1 MILNNHY
8 LILCG
13 SFICSQ
19 ENLDNI
25 ARQGQL
31 WFNRLSSIEETKSY
45 YSYIRSN
52 YYNSFKE
59 VAFSGEENLLDKKIS
74 GNSADK
80 QAEEYQE
87 FLKNKNILRH
97 ITLPVKAGNYSVNY
111 KNFQTQETKPIYF
124 AVDFIDI
131 YLYPDGIGIFTI
143 KTHLT
148 NNNERDDFWHLY
160 SDFSSVIRLINT
172 NITLDT
178 KVYKNIYE
186 LLNIGTINQEHDFNT
201 KLKMYSVIEKEQN
214 DNAGNSGVDELLFE
228 LGTVSKINTVKSDD
242 FMAPSE
248 DYYSRIISENKI
260 SVFKNWTAL
269 ALFDSFTALID
280 HPKRE
285 NGTEESLF
293 ITKNFE
299 KYYFPVYIH
308 NLYLKYELY
317 KTNYEMSRSKED
329 SNLRNKYIELINQY
343 YITNISYNFLP
354 NEINTKILQALDIHD
369 EIEFMQN
376 KIETI
381 SQYIEEQSERESNRI
396 LNFLSV
402 ISVISAVWDGIS
414 FWEKLRTA
422 GPEDKIFVTVSLIVS
437 LTVAILII
445 SLYFRRKNKIRR
457 IVRG

>member
-45 YSYIRSN
+45 YGYIRSN

-59 VAFSGEENLLDKKIS
+59 VAFSGEENLLDKQIS
-74 GNSADK
+74 GTSADK
-80 QAEEYQE
+80 QAEEYQD
-87 FLKNKNILRH
+87 FLKNKSILRH
-97 ITLPVKAGNYSVNY
+97 ITLPIPAGNYSVNY
-111 KNFQTQETKPIYF
+111 KNFQTQETKPIHF

-131 YLYPDGIGIFTI
+131 YLYPDGIGIFTV

-148 NNNERDDFWHLY
+148 SNNESINFWHLY

-172 NITLDT
+172 TISLDS

-214 DNAGNSGVDELLFE
+214 DNAGNSVVDELLFE
-228 LGTVSKINTVKSDD
+228 LGTASKINIVKSDD

-248 DYYSRIISENKI
+248 DYYNHIISENKI

-269 ALFDSFTALID
+269 ALFDSFTVLVD
-280 HPKRE
+280 QPKRTDGIGE
-285 NGTEESLF
+285 PLF

-299 KYYFPVYIH
+299 KYYFPVYIN

-317 KTNYEMSRSKED
+317 KINYEMSRNKED
-329 SNLRNKYIELINQY
+329 SNLRNKYIELINRY

-369 EIEFMQN
+369 EIDFMQN

-381 SQYIEEQSERESNRI
+381 SRYIEEQSERESNRI

-402 ISVISAVWDGIS
+402 ISVISAVWDGMS
-414 FWEKLRTA
+414 FWDRLANPKDDIYV
-422 GPEDKIFVTVSLIVS
+422 PVSLIVS
-437 LTVAILII
+437 STVAILII